1 MRFQSYKC
9 FQNDYALTEL
19 HENSIISCCADLRY
33 NQNFKSVI
41 SRAKDV
47 KQFTN
52 NQYMSYVQLKSWLD
66 YYVGLVN
73 KLKLDMLN
81 LNRSHLCLQN
91 KNNDMKRLMFYMATD
106 DLPRVNAIL
115 KVCLKQN
122 MGVHAILE
130 KVKAATGGF
139 YHAKSFTKKE
149 KDLDILTYKIGG
161 PRLVR

>member
-1 MRFQSYKC
+1 
-9 FQNDYALTEL
+9 
-19 HENSIISCCADLRY
+19 
-33 NQNFKSVI
+33 
-41 SRAKDV
+41 
-47 KQFTN
+47 
-52 NQYMSYVQLKSWLD
+52 MSYVQLKSWLD

-161 PRLVR
+161 PRLVRYGCIPSRGVLRNACVDRGGFRSTDQIR